1 MLKPLTL
8 PVRLLLLSLLVAT
21 PALAARSK
29 SAAGADTSESKKP
42 KTFSDLFEGLQ
53 FRCIGPYRAGRVT
66 AVCGVRGE
74 PATFWFGATGGGVWK
89 TTDAGSNWENMA
101 DKFFK
106 TGSVGAIAV
115 SESDHNVVVVGTG
128 ESPIRGNVSF
138 GDGIYRST
146 DGGVTWSNVGL
157 KDAGQIAR
165 VRIHPTN
172 PDLIYAAVQGHAW
185 GPNPTRGVYRT
196 SDGGKTWKRV
206 LTVNDST
213 GCCDLS
219 MDPNNPR
226 ILYAAMWQAERRA
239 WDFTSGGRGSG
250 LWRSLDGGDTWKKM
264 TEGLP
269 DGVMGRIGVA
279 ASGARPGLVWA
290 IVEAKKGGLYRSDD
304 HGDKWTWVNDD
315 HFIRERPWYYTWVIA
330 DPKNADRL
338 WLPNL
343 RLYVSS
349 DGGRSFTGLR
359 AIWDHHD
366 LWIDPDDSER
376 MILGAD
382 GGAAVTLNGA
392 RTWSSIHNQP
402 TAQFYRVTTD
412 NRFPYWVYGAQQD
425 NSSVAVPSAAKG
437 GGIGETDWHPV
448 GGGESGWIAVD
459 PANPDLLYGGG
470 YGGSITRYDHRL
482 KEEREVTPWPQLASG
497 HATSDLKYRFQW
509 NAPIVISRWDSTVV
523 YHAAQLLLRSRDQG
537 QTWEEV
543 SPDLTRNDKSKQG
556 LSGGPITRDITGVEV
571 YGTIF
576 TLAESPLERGVMWA
590 GTDDGRVQITRDECA
605 HWQEVTPKGLPTWAR
620 INSIDA
626 SPHQKGAAYVAA
638 TMYQFDDNRP
648 YLYKTTDYGKTWT
661 RIVNGIP
668 DGAFTRVVREDPD
681 KRGLLYAGTETGLYV
696 SLDDGGSW
704 QAFQRNL
711 PATPVTDLMIKNG
724 DLVIATQGRSFW
736 ILDDLTPLRR
746 YSPALASQRF
756 HLFPPRPA
764 YRTPFGGGGGDG
776 DEGPRNVGKNPPDGV
791 IVDYWLKDK
800 PGEKELVTIQ
810 IFSGD
815 SLIRSFT
822 SQKPAK
828 PADLKEQA
836 ERAER
841 DRDKDKP
848 LEPKAGLNR
857 FVWDMRIV
865 KPTLVPRAVFN
876 EGDKAPP
883 KVGAGTYK
891 VRLTFGDRSDS
902 AAIEVR
908 PLPGGHASPEDL
920 RAQFELL
927 SAIRD
932 RLSEAHVAVMTI
944 RDVKAQATELGDRA
958 VRLGM
963 GDGLKT
969 KAKAL
974 GDKLTAIEMKLI
986 NPDIKGLE
994 DDLNYPPRLDHDLT
1008 FLAGVVGSAD
1018 RAPTASSR
1026 KMYDDLAQRLGAIR
1040 AELKGVLDGDLADF
1054 NRAVQTAG
1062 VPPVAASPKIER

>member
-1 MLKPLTL
+1 
-8 PVRLLLLSLLVAT
+8 
-21 PALAARSK
+21 
-29 SAAGADTSESKKP
+29 
-42 KTFSDLFEGLQ
+42 
-53 FRCIGPYRAGRVT
+53 
-66 AVCGVRGE
+66 
-74 PATFWFGATGGGVWK
+74 
-89 TTDAGSNWENMA
+89 
-101 DKFFK
+101 
-106 TGSVGAIAV
+106 
-115 SESDHNVVVVGTG
+115 
-128 ESPIRGNVSF
+128 
-138 GDGIYRST
+138 
-146 DGGVTWSNVGL
+146 
-157 KDAGQIAR
+157 
-165 VRIHPTN
+165 
-172 PDLIYAAVQGHAW
+172 
-185 GPNPTRGVYRT
+185 
-196 SDGGKTWKRV
+196 
-206 LTVNDST
+206 
-213 GCCDLS
+213 
-219 MDPNNPR
+219 
-226 ILYAAMWQAERRA
+226 
-239 WDFTSGGRGSG
+239 
-250 LWRSLDGGDTWKKM
+250 
-264 TEGLP
+264 
-269 DGVMGRIGVA
+269 
-279 ASGARPGLVWA
+279 
-290 IVEAKKGGLYRSDD
+290 
-304 HGDKWTWVNDD
+304 
-315 HFIRERPWYYTWVIA
+315 
-330 DPKNADRL
+330 
-338 WLPNL
+338 
-343 RLYVSS
+343 
-349 DGGRSFTGLR
+349 
-359 AIWDHHD
+359 
-366 LWIDPDDSER
+366 